1 MKAYEMNPY
10 IRYSNLHSLSRSYKQ
25 TLLAYDYRLFGVLG
39 GSCTLVVDG
48 AELSLIKDCCVV
60 IPPATPYR
68 FLCEAGAS
76 VTLGNI
82 NFSLAW
88 LPGDGN
94 PFNPEAAE
102 TFCPERMPERPEEEL
117 FPRTL
122 LVKDAGAVCRR
133 LSELVSERE
142 IHEELGDEVCSAM
155 LKGILLQLLRMA
167 RSPERAVPQPVSAL
181 ARYLSEHCRET
192 VTGKALGQ
200 MLGYHPFY
208 LNKLFREHTGQ
219 TIHRYQM
226 ECRIKLAC
234 GMLASTRLS
243 IKEISDSLGF
253 ANPAYFSETF
263 KQHRRVTP
271 TEYRTGLR

>member
-39 GSCTLVVDG
+39 GSCTLVVGG

-88 LPGDGN
+88 LPGDGH
-94 PFNPEAAE
+94 PYNPEAAE
-102 TFCPERMPERPEEEL
+102 SFCPERMPEQPEEEL
-117 FPRTL
+117 FSRTL

-133 LSELVSERE
+133 LSELISERE
-142 IHEELGDEVCSAM
+142 LHEALEAEVCSAM
-155 LKGILLQLLRMA
+155 LKGILLQLLRMD